1 MPLPHKLVKSSS
13 ATNIRDMAAVALQ
26 QPQPPMGAAR
36 DEHVMDTR
44 TPSPVQRS
52 ESHESNGH
60 LEADGEDYKPN
71 LSQEVA
77 MLSTKLVNAINYQT
91 NLDDSLQA
99 TRHELDMV
107 KQENARI
114 RAEKQSLD
122 DAIKNGF
129 LVRKSYVDE
138 TLGKM
143 RAELAKEKAAREEA
157 EKVRKETENELE
169 NLTSALFEEANT
181 MVAAAR
187 KDTEA
192 VEKRNSQLKSQ
203 IKDTEML
210 LSSQQEQLQD
220 LKLTMEKMSERGDND
235 TAGRDSVPSTPVGG
249 QPAAMLDALQLSP
262 NAATADITPEH
273 PLYFSQVLMPVLRN
287 DVAAYTDFHDLMQTS
302 RRVHGHSRGTSSG
315 NSIASSGL
323 TSSSQPN
330 LATSS
335 PSLPGAFSFSTNSS
349 PQSANF
355 APLSSAPPLKDSK
368 FYKRCLA
375 EDIEPTLR
383 LDLAPGLSF
392 LSRRSVLASLLQ
404 GSLVVEP
411 FMPQAKF
418 YGPVFACALC
428 GEQRKNEP
436 YVRKHRFRTS
446 EEESAQR
453 YPLCDYCLGRI
464 RAAGDFVGF
473 LRMVNQGHW
482 RAESEVELKGAWEEA
497 IRLRERMFWARI
509 GGGVVPNM
517 VHRSSPSV
525 AARSARASLDSIPE
539 KKRDEK
545 RESVTAAELKGGVV
559 EGMKEGRILM
569 DGETEGSAENE
580 RQPEVPSTE
589 KKVDEPTEKL
599 RNIVQ
604 THRKSL
610 SMGRAVVGAPTPTDA
625 PAVPAPAGSSEK
637 PAQPA
642 TTTEAP
648 PQTVEQPAEDITG
661 EKPEATVKTAPIS
674 SDSAEPTPLSE
685 EPQAPPAEPVA
696 APQVATPAQEEA
708 EAISGASPMPTP
720 GVQEREIPI
729 LHQPEPA
736 PAVQQPAPEE
746 SKQTLSPSPNSRRT
760 SAVLERVRALES
772 EERKL
777 PGSFE

>member
-1 MPLPHKLVKSSS
+1 MPLPHMLVKSSS
-13 ATNIRDMAAVALQ
+13 TTQIRDMAAVALQ
-26 QPQPPMGAAR
+26 HPQPPMGAAR

-44 TPSPVQRS
+44 TPSPVQRM
-52 ESHESNGH
+52 ESHESNG
-60 LEADGEDYKPN
+60 EAKVDGEDYKPN

-157 EKVRKETENELE
+157 EKMRKQTEGELE

-235 TAGRDSVPSTPVGG
+235 TAGRDSVPSTPIGG
-249 QPAAMLDALQLSP
+249 QSAAMLDALQLSP
-262 NAATADITPEH
+262 NAANVSDITPEH
-273 PLYFSQVLMPVLRN
+273 PLYFSQVLTPVLRN

-302 RRVHGHSRGTSSG
+302 RRVHGHLRGPSSG
-315 NSIASSGL
+315 ASNSSGGL

-330 LATSS
+330 LASSS

-355 APLSSAPPLKDSK
+355 GPLSSAPPLKDSK
-368 FYKRCLA
+368 FYKRCLT
-375 EDIEPTLR
+375 EDLEPTLR

-392 LSRRSVLASLLQ
+392 LSRRSVLAALLQ

-482 RAESEVELKGAWEEA
+482 RAENEVELKGAWEEA

-509 GGGVVPNM
+509 GGGVVPNV

-539 KKRDEK
+539 RKRDEK
-545 RESVTAAELKGGVV
+545 RESVAAAELKDGVV
-559 EGMKEGRILM
+559 KDVEAGTVLL
-569 DGETEGSAENE
+569 DGEGGESDKKPEAPAE
-580 RQPEVPSTE
+580 E
-589 KKVDEPTEKL
+589 KKVDEPAEKL

-610 SMGRAVVGAPTPTDA
+610 SMGRAVVGAPVPTDV
-625 PAVPAPAGSSEK
+625 PAVPATTDSLAAPAAAEA
-637 PAQPA
+637 PAQAAELPVA
-642 TTTEAP
+642 EPVEDKAEAKVDLNTTA
-648 PQTVEQPAEDITG
+648 
-661 EKPEATVKTAPIS
+661 
-674 SDSAEPTPLSE
+674 SDAAEPTPLSE
-685 EPQAPPAEPVA
+685 EPPAEP
-696 APQVATPAQEEA
+696 ATPVDRTSNPVEEA
-708 EAISGASPMPTP
+708 AVSGASPVVTP
-720 GVQEREIPI
+720 GVQEHEIPI
-729 LHQPEPA
+729 LQEPESTPPSEEPA
-736 PAVQQPAPEE
+736 SEE
-746 SKQTLSPSPNSRRT
+746 AKSSLSPKPPAERRS
-760 SAVLERVRALES
+760 SAVLERVRAMEAQAS
-772 EERKL
+772 PEKKL